1 MGIKYLN
8 YDKFISNNGFN
19 KLTKKIYDRIKI
31 ARLATKSC
39 FGTVLQCA
47 SKKKKIMFLMMMV
60 FRIS

>member
-1 MGIKYLN
+1 MGTKYLN

-31 ARLATKSC
+31 ARLATKSY

-47 SKKKKIMFLMMMV
+47 
-60 FRIS
+60 